1 MNITKVESNKDK
13 KNFIQIPLK
22 IYRND
27 KNWIRP
33 LDKDINSVFSK
44 DKNKAYRNGEA
55 IRWLL
60 KDNGEVIGRIAAFY
74 SSKNVE
80 DKGLK
85 VGGCGFFECINNQ
98 KAANLLFNT
107 AKNWLED
114 KGYHSMDGPINF
126 GERDKWW
133 GCLFKGFEID
143 PNYQQNYGKDYYPKL
158 FENYGFKVLFKQ
170 LTFFKKVKT
179 PLSEKLKYKAER
191 ALKNPDYNFRM
202 LEKKNIDKYILDF
215 MKIYNEAWAKYPG
228 VSTLKLAQAKSI
240 FNQLKPILDE
250 KILWFAYEKE
260 DPIGFFIC
268 IPEMN
273 QIFKYV
279 NGKLNLIGKIKTYY
293 HLKIKKSCKKIIG
306 LVFGIVPKHQGKG
319 VDGAL
324 IMASSNTIQKELAY
338 TDMELNWIP
347 DFNTAMIKVATQ
359 VQATNEIKPAKV
371 HHTYR
376 YNFDKSIPVERIVK
390 K

>member
-1 MNITKVESNKDK
+1 MNIVEVKSKKDK
-13 KNFIQIPLK
+13 KDFIEVACS
-22 IYRND
+22 IYKNE

-33 LDKDINSVFSK
+33 LDKDIDSVFDPK
-44 DKNKAYRNGEA
+44 KNKAFRKGDVK
-55 IRWLL
+55 RWVL
-60 KDNGEVIGRIAAFY
+60 KDNDKVIGRIAAFY
-74 SSKNVE
+74 SKKIDNE
-80 DKGLK
+80 KLK
-85 VGGCGFFECINNQ
+85 VGGCGFFECIDNQ
-98 KAANLLFNT
+98 KASTKLFDT
-107 AKNWLED
+107 AKNWLEE
-114 KGYHSMDGPINF
+114 KGYNSMDGPINF

-133 GCLFKGFEID
+133 GCLVEGFDID
-143 PNYQQNYGKDYYPKL
+143 PNYQQNYGKDYYQVL
-158 FENYGFKVLFKQ
+158 FENYGFKILFKQ
-170 LTFFKKVKT
+170 FTFFKKIKT

-191 ALKNPDYNFRM
+191 ALKNKDYSFRM
-202 LEKKNIDKYILDF
+202 LEKKNIDNYILDF

-228 VSTLKLAQAKSI
+228 VSALKLAQARSI

-250 KILWFAYEKE
+250 KILWFAYEKDE
-260 DPIGFFIC
+260 PIGFFIC

-279 NGKLNLIGKIKTYY
+279 NGKLDLIGKIKTYY

-306 LVFGIVPKHQGKG
+306 LVFGIVPRHQGKG

-347 DFNTAMIKVATQ
+347 DFNKAMIKVATQ

-376 YNFDKSIPVERIVK
+376 YNFDRSIPVERIIK

>member
-1 MNITKVESNKDK
+1 MNIVEVKSKKDK
-13 KNFIQIPLK
+13 KDFIEVACS
-22 IYRND
+22 IYKNK

-33 LDKDINSVFSK
+33 LDKDIDSVFDPK
-44 DKNKAYRNGEA
+44 KNKAFRKGDVK
-55 IRWLL
+55 RWVL
-60 KDNGEVIGRIAAFY
+60 KDNDKVIGRIAAFY
-74 SSKNVE
+74 SKKIDNE
-80 DKGLK
+80 KLK
-85 VGGCGFFECINNQ
+85 VGGCGFFECIDNQ
-98 KAANLLFNT
+98 KASTKLFDT

-114 KGYHSMDGPINF
+114 KGYNSMDGPINF

-133 GCLFKGFEID
+133 GCLVEGFDID
-143 PNYQQNYGKDYYPKL
+143 PNYQQNYGKDYYQVL
-158 FENYGFKVLFKQ
+158 FENYGFKILFKQ
-170 LTFFKKVKT
+170 FTFFKKIKT

-191 ALKNPDYNFRM
+191 ALKNKDYSFRM
-202 LEKKNIDKYILDF
+202 LEKKNIDNYILDF

-228 VSTLKLAQAKSI
+228 VSALKLAQARSI

-250 KILWFAYEKE
+250 KILWFAYEKDE
-260 DPIGFFIC
+260 PIGFFIC

-279 NGKLNLIGKIKTYY
+279 NGKLDLIGKIKTYY

-306 LVFGIVPKHQGKG
+306 LVFGIVPRHQGKG

-347 DFNTAMIKVATQ
+347 DFNKAMIKVATQ
-359 VQATNEIKPAKV
+359 VQATNEVKPAKV

-376 YNFDKSIPVERIVK
+376 YNFDRSIPVERIIK

>member
-1 MNITKVESNKDK
+1 MNIIEVKSKKDK
-13 KNFIQIPLK
+13 KDFIEVACS
-22 IYRND
+22 IYKNE

-33 LDKDINSVFSK
+33 LDKDIDSVFDPK
-44 DKNKAYRNGEA
+44 KNKAFRKGDVK
-55 IRWLL
+55 RWVL
-60 KDNGEVIGRIAAFY
+60 KDNDKVIGRIAAFY
-74 SSKNVE
+74 SKKIDNE
-80 DKGLK
+80 KLK
-85 VGGCGFFECINNQ
+85 VGGCGFFECIDNQ
-98 KAANLLFNT
+98 KASTKLFDT
-107 AKNWLED
+107 AKNWLEE
-114 KGYHSMDGPINF
+114 KGYNSMDGPINF

-133 GCLFKGFEID
+133 GCLVEGFDID
-143 PNYQQNYGKDYYPKL
+143 PNYQQNYGKDYYQVL
-158 FENYGFKVLFKQ
+158 FENYGFKILFKQ
-170 LTFFKKVKT
+170 FTFFKKIKT

-191 ALKNPDYNFRM
+191 ALKNKDYSFRM
-202 LEKKNIDKYILDF
+202 LEKKNIDNYILDF

-228 VSTLKLAQAKSI
+228 VSALKLAQARSI

-250 KILWFAYEKE
+250 KILWFAYEKDE
-260 DPIGFFIC
+260 PIGFFIC

-279 NGKLNLIGKIKTYY
+279 NGKLDLIGKIKTYY

-306 LVFGIVPKHQGKG
+306 LVFGIVPRHQGKG

-347 DFNTAMIKVATQ
+347 DFNKAMIKVATQ
-359 VQATNEIKPAKV
+359 VQATDEVKPAKV

-376 YNFDKSIPVERIVK
+376 YNFDRSIPVERIIK

>member
-1 MNITKVESNKDK
+1 MNIVEVKSKKDK
-13 KNFIQIPLK
+13 KDFIEVACS
-22 IYRND
+22 IYKNE

-33 LDKDINSVFSK
+33 LDKDIDSVFDPK
-44 DKNKAYRNGEA
+44 KNKAFRKGDVK
-55 IRWLL
+55 RWVL
-60 KDNGEVIGRIAAFY
+60 KDNDKVIGRIAAFY
-74 SSKNVE
+74 SKKIDNE
-80 DKGLK
+80 KLK
-85 VGGCGFFECINNQ
+85 VGGCGFFECIDNQ
-98 KAANLLFNT
+98 KASTKLFDT
-107 AKNWLED
+107 AKNWLEE
-114 KGYHSMDGPINF
+114 KGYNSMDGPINF

-133 GCLFKGFEID
+133 GCLVEGFDID
-143 PNYQQNYGKDYYPKL
+143 PNYQQNYGKDYYQVL
-158 FENYGFKVLFKQ
+158 FENYGFKILFKQ
-170 LTFFKKVKT
+170 FTFFKKIKT

-191 ALKNPDYNFRM
+191 ALKNKDYSFRM
-202 LEKKNIDKYILDF
+202 LEKKNIDNYILDF

-228 VSTLKLAQAKSI
+228 VSALKLAQARSI

-250 KILWFAYEKE
+250 KILWFAYEKDE
-260 DPIGFFIC
+260 PIGFFIC

-279 NGKLNLIGKIKTYY
+279 NGKLDLIGKIKTYY

-306 LVFGIVPKHQGKG
+306 LVFGIVPRHQGKG

-347 DFNTAMIKVATQ
+347 DFNKAMIKVATQ
-359 VQATNEIKPAKV
+359 VQATNEVKPAKV

-376 YNFDKSIPVERIVK
+376 YNFDRSIPVERIIK

>member
-1 MNITKVESNKDK
+1 MNIVEVKSKKDK
-13 KNFIQIPLK
+13 KDFIEVACS
-22 IYRND
+22 IYKNK

-33 LDKDINSVFSK
+33 LDKDIDSVFDPK
-44 DKNKAYRNGEA
+44 KNKAFRKGDVK
-55 IRWLL
+55 RWVL
-60 KDNGEVIGRIAAFY
+60 KDNDKVIGRIAAFY
-74 SSKNVE
+74 SKKIDNE
-80 DKGLK
+80 KLK
-85 VGGCGFFECINNQ
+85 VGGCGFFECIDNQ
-98 KAANLLFNT
+98 KASTKLFDT
-107 AKNWLED
+107 AKNWLEE
-114 KGYHSMDGPINF
+114 KGYNSMDGPINF

-133 GCLFKGFEID
+133 GCLVEGFDID
-143 PNYQQNYGKDYYPKL
+143 PNYQQNYGKDYYQVL
-158 FENYGFKVLFKQ
+158 FENYGFKILFKQ
-170 LTFFKKVKT
+170 FTFFKKIKT

-191 ALKNPDYNFRM
+191 ALKNKDYSFRM
-202 LEKKNIDKYILDF
+202 LEKKNIDNYILDF

-228 VSTLKLAQAKSI
+228 VSALKLAQARSI

-250 KILWFAYEKE
+250 KILWFAYEKDE
-260 DPIGFFIC
+260 PIGFFIC

-279 NGKLNLIGKIKTYY
+279 NGKLDLIGKIKTYY

-306 LVFGIVPKHQGKG
+306 LVFGIVPRHQGKG

-347 DFNTAMIKVATQ
+347 DFNKAMIKVATQ
-359 VQATNEIKPAKV
+359 VQATNEVKPAKV

-376 YNFDKSIPVERIVK
+376 YNFDRSIPVERIIK

>member
-1 MNITKVESNKDK
+1 MNIVEVKSKKDK
-13 KNFIQIPLK
+13 KDFIEVACS
-22 IYRND
+22 IYKNE

-33 LDKDINSVFSK
+33 LDKDIDSVFDPK
-44 DKNKAYRNGEA
+44 KNKAFRKGDVK
-55 IRWLL
+55 RWVL
-60 KDNGEVIGRIAAFY
+60 KDNDKVIGRIAAFY
-74 SSKNVE
+74 FKKTDNE
-80 DKGLK
+80 KLK
-85 VGGCGFFECINNQ
+85 VGGCGFFECIDNQ
-98 KAANLLFNT
+98 KASTKLFDT
-107 AKNWLED
+107 AKNWLEE
-114 KGYHSMDGPINF
+114 KGYNSMDGPINF

-133 GCLFKGFEID
+133 GCLVEGFDID
-143 PNYQQNYGKDYYPKL
+143 PNYQQNYGKDYYQVL
-158 FENYGFKVLFKQ
+158 FENYGFKILFKQ
-170 LTFFKKVKT
+170 FTFFKKIKT

-191 ALKNPDYNFRM
+191 ALKNKDYSFRM
-202 LEKKNIDKYILDF
+202 LEKKNIDNYILDF

-228 VSTLKLAQAKSI
+228 VSALKLAQARSI

-250 KILWFAYEKE
+250 KILWFAYEKDE
-260 DPIGFFIC
+260 PIGFFIC

-279 NGKLNLIGKIKTYY
+279 NGKLDLIGKIKTYY

-306 LVFGIVPKHQGKG
+306 LVFGIVPRHQGKG

-347 DFNTAMIKVATQ
+347 DFNKAMIKVATQ
-359 VQATNEIKPAKV
+359 VQATNEVKPAKV

-376 YNFDKSIPVERIVK
+376 YNFDRSIPVERIIK

>member
-1 MNITKVESNKDK
+1 MNIVEVKSKKDK
-13 KNFIQIPLK
+13 KDFIEVACS
-22 IYRND
+22 IYKNK

-33 LDKDINSVFSK
+33 LDKDIDSVFDPK
-44 DKNKAYRNGEA
+44 KNKAFRKGDVK
-55 IRWLL
+55 RWVL
-60 KDNGEVIGRIAAFY
+60 KDNDKVIGRIAAFY
-74 SSKNVE
+74 SKKIDNE
-80 DKGLK
+80 KLK
-85 VGGCGFFECINNQ
+85 VGGCGFFECIDNQ
-98 KAANLLFNT
+98 KASTKLFDT
-107 AKNWLED
+107 AKNWLEE
-114 KGYHSMDGPINF
+114 KGYNSMDGPINF

-133 GCLFKGFEID
+133 GCLVEGFDID
-143 PNYQQNYGKDYYPKL
+143 PNYQQNYGKDYYQVL
-158 FENYGFKVLFKQ
+158 FENYGFKILFKQ
-170 LTFFKKVKT
+170 FTFFKKIKT

-191 ALKNPDYNFRM
+191 ALKNKDYSFRM
-202 LEKKNIDKYILDF
+202 LEKKNIDNYILDF

-228 VSTLKLAQAKSI
+228 VSALKLAQARSI

-250 KILWFAYEKE
+250 KILWFAYEKDE
-260 DPIGFFIC
+260 PIGFFIC

-279 NGKLNLIGKIKTYY
+279 NGKIDLIGKIKTYY

-306 LVFGIVPKHQGKG
+306 LVFGIVPRHQGKG

-347 DFNTAMIKVATQ
+347 DFNKAMIKVATQ
-359 VQATNEIKPAKV
+359 VQATDEVKPAKV

-376 YNFDKSIPVERIVK
+376 YNFDRSIPVERIIK